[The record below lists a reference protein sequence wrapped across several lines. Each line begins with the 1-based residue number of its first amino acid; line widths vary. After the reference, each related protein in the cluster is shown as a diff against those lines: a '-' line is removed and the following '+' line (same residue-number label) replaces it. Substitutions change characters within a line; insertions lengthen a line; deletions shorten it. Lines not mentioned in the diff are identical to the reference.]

1 MKKQTVNTK
10 KAPAAIGPYAQ
21 AIKVGD
27 FVYTSGQISINPENG
42 EVERG
47 DVISQT
53 RRVLDNLIAVLT
65 EAGAALDT
73 VIKTTVFLK
82 SMGDFA
88 AMNGVYSEYFSE
100 QPPAR
105 SCVQISMLP
114 KDVLVEIE
122 AVAYQKGS
130 E

>member
-1 MKKQTVNTK
+1 MKKEVVNTSS
-10 KAPAAIGPYAQ
+10 APAAIGPYSQ
-21 AIKVGD
+21 AITAGSLV
-27 FVYTSGQISINPENG
+27 FTSGQIAINPANG

-47 DVISQT
+47 DIIVQT
-53 RRVLDNLIAVLT
+53 KRVLENLSAVLNA
-65 EAGAALDT
+65 AGASVET
-73 VIKTTVFLK
+73 VVKTTVFLK
-82 SMGDFA
+82 SMDDFA
-88 AMNGVYSEYFSE
+88 KMNGIYSEYFKN

-122 AVAYQKGS
+122 AIAYKTG